1 MTIDISDNSSRISYT
16 VAQNVTQQ
24 SFAIPFE
31 FFDDSDISVYV
42 DETLKVI
49 TTDYSISG
57 GNGSTGTVTFNTAGE
72 GETQQVLGAA
82 GGSTVTIVRFTTIER
97 TTDFTTGA
105 DINRAA
111 LNTQLDTLTAIAADN
126 KDRTDRALHISN
138 TEIAPN
144 LELPS
149 INARKG
155 RVLDFHPTSGAV
167 QAGPLSNDIATIANN
182 IAEILAADSEAAA
195 AAASATSASASAST
209 ATTKASEAAA
219 SATAAE
225 TAETAAETAETN
237 AATSETNAAS
247 SAASASTD
255 AGTAT
260 TKAGEAAASATA
272 SANSATASEAAKDA
286 ALAALDSFDDRYLG
300 AKASDPTLDNDGNAL
315 VAGALYYNTTN
326 DVMKVYE
333 GSLWVAAYASLS
345 GALLATNNLSD
356 LANAATARTNLG
368 LGTGNTPTFAG
379 INTTGN
385 VSFGDND
392 KATFGAGQDL
402 QIYHDGSQSY
412 IADADAGN
420 LSIMSNGA
428 KIALAKLAP
437 YEFMVEAI
445 TDGAVNLYYDG
456 SKKLATTSTGIDVTG
471 TVTADGLNVD
481 GTSILDSET
490 NFVPDTYSSNKSLV
504 LSSQGA
510 TGGSGQL
517 GASIAFSRINTESPR
532 AAIAAINTDSSF
544 ERMGLSFWTHQDN
557 FANVMKKRMQI
568 DHDGDISFYEDT
580 GTTAKFFWD
589 ASTERLGIGTSLP
602 ASELEIAKND
612 QTNGATLSITNSF
625 DGGSWDSG
633 DTVGTIN
640 FRVDDNSTTEKVRGQ
655 IKVFDD
661 AASSNTYPFANAMSF
676 STGYLN
682 TLTEHMRIASSGN
695 VGIGTTSPSTALDVT
710 GTVTAT
716 SYAGDGS
723 ALTGIA
729 AGATGGGSD
738 DIFYENGQNVTTNY
752 TITNGKNAM
761 SAGPITIDSGVT
773 VTVGAGE
780 TWTVV

>member
-167 QAGPLSNDIATIANN
+167 QAGLLSNDIATIANV
-182 IAEILAADSEAAA
+182 
-195 AAASATSASASAST
+195 
-209 ATTKASEAAA
+209 
-219 SATAAE
+219 
-225 TAETAAETAETN
+225 
-237 AATSETNAAS
+237 ATSEANAAS

-356 LANAATARTNLG
+356 LASASAARTNLG
-368 LGTGNTPTFAG
+368 LGTAATTASTDYATAAQGTLADSAVQPNDSPTF
-379 INTTGN
+379 
-385 VSFGDND
+385 
-392 KATFGAGQDL
+392 
-402 QIYHDGSQSY
+402 
-412 IADADAGN
+412 
-420 LSIMSNGA
+420 
-428 KIALAKLAP
+428 
-437 YEFMVEAI
+437 
-445 TDGAVNLYYDG
+445 
-456 SKKLATTSTGIDVTG
+456 G
-471 TVTADGLNVD
+471 TV
-481 GTSILDSET
+481 I
-490 NFVPDTYSSNKSLV
+490 
-504 LSSQGA
+504 A
-510 TGGSGQL
+510 T
-517 GASIAFSRINTESPR
+517 
-532 AAIAAINTDSSF
+532 
-544 ERMGLSFWTHQDN
+544 
-557 FANVMKKRMQI
+557 
-568 DHDGDISFYEDT
+568 
-580 GTTAKFFWD
+580 
-589 ASTERLGIGTSLP
+589 
-602 ASELEIAKND
+602 
-612 QTNGATLSITNSF
+612 
-625 DGGSWDSG
+625 
-633 DTVGTIN
+633 
-640 FRVDDNSTTEKVRGQ
+640 
-655 IKVFDD
+655 
-661 AASSNTYPFANAMSF
+661 SF
-676 STGYLN
+676 S
-682 TLTEHMRIASSGN
+682 
-695 VGIGTTSPSTALDVT
+695 
-710 GTVTAT
+710 
-716 SYAGDGS
+716 GDGS
-723 ALTGIA
+723 ALTGLPAGYTNSDVDTHLNYSTATTGQVLSYSGSDYDWVDA
-729 AGATGGGSD
+729 ASGAGGGGSD
-738 DIFYENGQNVTTNY
+738 EIFWENGQNVTTNY

-761 SAGPITIDSGVT
+761 SAGPITINSGVT

>member
-182 IAEILAADSEAAA
+182 ITEILAADSEAAA

-219 SATAAE
+219 SATASE
-225 TAETAAETAETN
+225 TAKTAAETAETN

-356 LANAATARTNLG
+356 LDNAATARTNLG
-368 LGTGNTPTFAG
+368 LGTAATSAATDFVAVTGDSM
-379 INTTGN
+379 TGN
-385 VSFGDND
+385 LSFGDYTS
-392 KATFGAGQDL
+392 AVFGNSNDL
-402 QIYHDGSQSY
+402 QIYHDGSDSYVKEIGAGQLILQGAAQVKIQSSATGDDM
-412 IADADAGN
+412 IKANSGADV
-420 LSIMSNGA
+420 
-428 KIALAKLAP
+428 ALYHNNAL
-437 YEFMVEAI
+437 
-445 TDGAVNLYYDG
+445 
-456 SKKLATTSTGIDVTG
+456 KLATTSIGI
-471 TVTADGLNVD
+471 N
-481 GTSILDSET
+481 
-490 NFVPDTYSSNKSLV
+490 
-504 LSSQGA
+504 
-510 TGGSGQL
+510 
-517 GASIAFSRINTESPR
+517 
-532 AAIAAINTDSSF
+532 
-544 ERMGLSFWTHQDN
+544 
-557 FANVMKKRMQI
+557 
-568 DHDGDISFYEDT
+568 
-580 GTTAKFFWD
+580 
-589 ASTERLGIGTSLP
+589 
-602 ASELEIAKND
+602 
-612 QTNGATLSITNSF
+612 
-625 DGGSWDSG
+625 
-633 DTVGTIN
+633 
-640 FRVDDNSTTEKVRGQ
+640 
-655 IKVFDD
+655 
-661 AASSNTYPFANAMSF
+661 
-676 STGYLN
+676 
-682 TLTEHMRIASSGN
+682 
-695 VGIGTTSPSTALDVT
+695 VT

-716 SYAGDGS
+716 SFSGDGS
-723 ALTGIA
+723 ALTGLPAGYTNSDVDTHLNYSTATTGQVLSYSGSDYDWVDA
-729 AGATGGGSD
+729 ASGAGGGGSD
-738 DIFYENGQNVTTNY
+738 EIFWENGQNVTTNY

>member
-167 QAGPLSNDIATIANN
+167 QAGLLSNDIATIANV
-182 IAEILAADSEAAA
+182 
-195 AAASATSASASAST
+195 
-209 ATTKASEAAA
+209 
-219 SATAAE
+219 
-225 TAETAAETAETN
+225 
-237 AATSETNAAS
+237 ATSEANAAS

-356 LANAATARTNLG
+356 LASASAARTNLG
-368 LGTGNTPTFAG
+368 LGTA
-379 INTTGN
+379 
-385 VSFGDND
+385 
-392 KATFGAGQDL
+392 
-402 QIYHDGSQSY
+402 
-412 IADADAGN
+412 
-420 LSIMSNGA
+420 
-428 KIALAKLAP
+428 
-437 YEFMVEAI
+437 
-445 TDGAVNLYYDG
+445 
-456 SKKLATTSTGIDVTG
+456 ATT
-471 TVTADGLNVD
+471 
-481 GTSILDSET
+481 
-490 NFVPDTYSSNKSLV
+490 
-504 LSSQGA
+504 
-510 TGGSGQL
+510 
-517 GASIAFSRINTESPR
+517 
-532 AAIAAINTDSSF
+532 
-544 ERMGLSFWTHQDN
+544 
-557 FANVMKKRMQI
+557 
-568 DHDGDISFYEDT
+568 
-580 GTTAKFFWD
+580 
-589 ASTERLGIGTSLP
+589 AST
-602 ASELEIAKND
+602 D
-612 QTNGATLSITNSF
+612 
-625 DGGSWDSG
+625 
-633 DTVGTIN
+633 
-640 FRVDDNSTTEKVRGQ
+640 
-655 IKVFDD
+655 
-661 AASSNTYPFANAMSF
+661 
-676 STGYLN
+676 
-682 TLTEHMRIASSGN
+682 
-695 VGIGTTSPSTALDVT
+695 
-710 GTVTAT
+710 
-716 SYAGDGS
+716 
-723 ALTGIA
+723 
-729 AGATGGGSD
+729 
-738 DIFYENGQNVTTNY
+738 
-752 TITNGKNAM
+752 
-761 SAGPITIDSGVT
+761 
-773 VTVGAGE
+773 
-780 TWTVV
+780 